1 MSHWI
6 SFLCRSRNINEFT
19 TGMPCKISR
28 NTARWCRGYSSL
40 IFFLLTHNI
49 QPIHILILCSK
60 TIKNTISTGNFM
72 ACIQLLECLKFYI
85 LICFYQ
91 VQGARYHSSISLY
104 SPLPPFGL
112 LSTLSLSRLG
122 GSGPIFSKL
131 ITTPDWTF
139 CTMDSRHWC
148 NVLWDDTA

>member
-1 MSHWI
+1 
-6 SFLCRSRNINEFT
+6 
-19 TGMPCKISR
+19 MPCKISS

-60 TIKNTISTGNFM
+60 TKKYSISTGNFM
-72 ACIQLLECLKFYI
+72 ACIQLLKCLSFTFKSVSIKYTIHFD
-85 LICFYQ
+85 
-91 VQGARYHSSISLY
+91 HSSISLY

-139 CTMDSRHWC
+139 CTMDSRH
-148 NVLWDDTA
+148 